1 MSTKIAPRG
10 GYMGQI
16 LRVDLSTGVF
26 KEEKLDPEKVAL
38 YLGGA
43 GLGGRLLM
51 DEVPASVSAFDPEN
65 RLIFLSGPFT
75 GTAVPGSGTYT
86 VTTKGVMTDLIT
98 TAQANGMFG
107 ARLKFSGYDGI
118 IFQGASQNLVY
129 LIIDDGKVEL
139 RDASELKGMMTVET
153 QDYLKDK
160 LNLPRASVACIG
172 PAGENL
178 VYFANIGNDM
188 GHFASTNGVGAVM
201 GSKNL
206 KAIVVN
212 GKKKVPIY
220 NEEEFVKTAKL
231 WNKEAQKA
239 IMGSTVSSV
248 GTIGFITPAT
258 VTGWI
263 PIKNCT
269 TNIFEEHPY
278 FNGDYVRSIVKS
290 KRRPCHACPLHHS
303 TTIEIQD
310 EPHKGLQLDEPEY
323 EGLAGFG
330 PLIGNKNLNEA
341 LKLCKEVDNLGMDLK
356 ECSFS
361 IALAIECYEDGIL
374 TDEDTGGLELK
385 WGNVE
390 AVSELMSQISKRE
403 GFGALLAD
411 GVYRMAQKIGPEAD
425 KKAMYTHRGLA
436 PHVHDPRGMWGYL
449 LGQVVSNFGSIEG
462 MSPAEMVVEPDIGI
476 YEPVEQYKD
485 PMRLVEA
492 QTDMSRFGGFIESSG
507 ICHFTRV
514 GIPRMLDALNTLT
527 GFNWD
532 KQDLLDLGQRIAATT
547 KLFNIRHGWTKEED
561 IVSPRLLEACPDG
574 PNEGYSIEEHLEGM
588 IDKWYELMGW
598 DDEGHPKEETLK
610 KLKIEE
616 LAK

>member
-220 NEEEFVKTAKL
+220 NEEEFIKTAKL

-278 FNGDYVRSIVKS
+278 FNGDYVRSVVKS

-310 EPHKGLQLDEPEY
+310 EPHKGLQLM
-323 EGLAGFG
+323 
-330 PLIGNKNLNEA
+330 NLS
-341 LKLCKEVDNLGMDLK
+341 M
-356 ECSFS
+356 
-361 IALAIECYEDGIL
+361 
-374 TDEDTGGLELK
+374 
-385 WGNVE
+385 
-390 AVSELMSQISKRE
+390 
-403 GFGALLAD
+403 
-411 GVYRMAQKIGPEAD
+411 
-425 KKAMYTHRGLA
+425 KA
-436 PHVHDPRGMWGYL
+436 
-449 LGQVVSNFGSIEG
+449 
-462 MSPAEMVVEPDIGI
+462 
-476 YEPVEQYKD
+476 
-485 PMRLVEA
+485 
-492 QTDMSRFGGFIESSG
+492 
-507 ICHFTRV
+507 
-514 GIPRMLDALNTLT
+514 
-527 GFNWD
+527 
-532 KQDLLDLGQRIAATT
+532 
-547 KLFNIRHGWTKEED
+547 
-561 IVSPRLLEACPDG
+561 
-574 PNEGYSIEEHLEGM
+574 
-588 IDKWYELMGW
+588 
-598 DDEGHPKEETLK
+598 
-610 KLKIEE
+610 
-616 LAK
+616 